1 MSEDTRQAAVSA
13 DDVEHRRNDE
23 SAREH
28 ASRDAAGQDAP
39 VNRGPA
45 DSAAGGSATAGNDAE
60 GAPTQD
66 TSTGAPAQDAV
77 AQAGSADGAS
87 AGTSEEDASG
97 HPAPVHSTPG
107 HGASRVE
114 GVTHDGPQD
123 VDSAH
128 SGSAHSGS
136 AHSGSAHS
144 GSAHGGPGV
153 ASADDATGADT
164 AEAGSGDSAASR
176 SDDTASRSDDTV
188 SRGTDTTRR
197 RARIDDSE
205 LPATSAMPVITANM
219 LNGHPASVDD
229 GASGRPD
236 RADDFSEGLH
246 EDPRT
251 SAIDIVDDDD
261 DDPVYETRTAAERLE
276 EILLDGKRV
285 LDRREAAKLGGIST
299 VSARKMWRALGM
311 AQTDAHDKAYT
322 VSDAHALRMWA
333 KPVADG
339 LIDQETALS
348 LARAIGQTTDRL
360 VVWQMETIVEYLTEE
375 KGLSEPEAR
384 REALEVIEDLIDPLQ
399 KMLTYSWR
407 RNLAEVMGRLNVNVS
422 DGLAMDNR
430 QGWYDSSMPL
440 ARAVGFIDLVS
451 YTRLSQKMEPRQLA
465 NMVQEFQGICYNIVA
480 TGGGRIIKT
489 VGDEVFF
496 AAETPLAGAE
506 IAMSLMERVTAAADL
521 PQARVGFVWGRVLSR
536 LGDIF
541 GSSVNLAARLTAVA
555 EPGTIFT
562 DEETARVLSTSDA
575 YVFEPRGSLTLQ
587 GLGET
592 GICRMERGTAAR
604 MKLDLDD
611 ES

>member
-1 MSEDTRQAAVSA
+1 M
-13 DDVEHRRNDE
+13 
-23 SAREH
+23 
-28 ASRDAAGQDAP
+28 
-39 VNRGPA
+39 
-45 DSAAGGSATAGNDAE
+45 
-60 GAPTQD
+60 
-66 TSTGAPAQDAV
+66 
-77 AQAGSADGAS
+77 
-87 AGTSEEDASG
+87 
-97 HPAPVHSTPG
+97 
-107 HGASRVE
+107 RV
-114 GVTHDGPQD
+114 
-123 VDSAH
+123 
-128 SGSAHSGS
+128 
-136 AHSGSAHS
+136 
-144 GSAHGGPGV
+144 
-153 ASADDATGADT
+153 
-164 AEAGSGDSAASR
+164 
-176 SDDTASRSDDTV
+176 
-188 SRGTDTTRR
+188 
-197 RARIDDSE
+197 DDSE
-205 LPATSAMPVITANM
+205 LPATSAMPIIREDM
-219 LNGHPASVDD
+219 ISGHTFGESTGGGATDPAE
-229 GASGRPD
+229 SGTSTW
-236 RADDFSEGLH
+236 DDFSEGLH

-251 SAIDIVDDDD
+251 SAIDIVDED
-261 DDPVYETRTAAERLE
+261 DDPIYETRSAAERLE

-311 AQTDAHDKAYT
+311 SQTDAHDKAYT

-360 VVWQMETIVEYLTEE
+360 VVWQMETLVEYLTEE
-375 KGLSEPEAR
+375 KGMSEPEAR
-384 REALEVIEDLIDPLQ
+384 REALEVIEDLIDPMQ
-399 KMLTYSWR
+399 KMLVYSWR

-451 YTRLSQKMEPRQLA
+451 YTRLSQKLEPRQLA

-496 AAETPLAGAE
+496 AAETPMAGAE
-506 IAMSLMERVTAAADL
+506 IAMTLMERVTAASDL

>member
-1 MSEDTRQAAVSA
+1 MSTDPSRQTGTDTAAVEASA
-13 DDVEHRRNDE
+13 AQSSATEASPTSE
-23 SAREH
+23 SPTPA
-28 ASRDAAGQDAP
+28 ASAPPKPEVAPEPVTPAPEPVTPAATT
-39 VNRGPA
+39 A
-45 DSAAGGSATAGNDAE
+45 DSAPATSIGDSTPAPVAPASAADADNSAPRATAPNTDGDADE
-60 GAPTQD
+60 PAHGATA
-66 TSTGAPAQDAV
+66 TGDDDDVSSLHVTAQDAS
-77 AQAGSADGAS
+77 AQAADADEP
-87 AGTSEEDASG
+87 AHRAAAED
-97 HPAPVHSTPG
+97 HD
-107 HGASRVE
+107 HGRS
-114 GVTHDGPQD
+114 PQ
-123 VDSAH
+123 AT
-128 SGSAHSGS
+128 
-136 AHSGSAHS
+136 
-144 GSAHGGPGV
+144 
-153 ASADDATGADT
+153 ADA
-164 AEAGSGDSAASR
+164 
-176 SDDTASRSDDTV
+176 
-188 SRGTDTTRR
+188 
-197 RARIDDSE
+197 E
-205 LPATSAMPVITANM
+205 LPATSVMPVIRSAESGEDDDASESNTTA
-219 LNGHPASVDD
+219 HPTGKPKS
-229 GASGRPD
+229 S
-236 RADDFSEGLH
+236 DFFGGLH

-251 SAIDIVDDDD
+251 SALSIVDEDTD
-261 DDPVYETRTAAERLE
+261 DDPIYETRSAAERLE

-311 AQTDAHDKAYT
+311 SQTDEHDKAYT

-360 VVWQMETIVEYLTEE
+360 VVWQMETLVEYLTEE
-375 KGLSEPEAR
+375 KGMSEPEAR
-384 REALEVIEDLIDPLQ
+384 REALEVIEDLIDPMQ
-399 KMLTYSWR
+399 KMLVYSWR

-451 YTRLSQKMEPRQLA
+451 YTRLSQKLEPRQLA

-496 AAETPLAGAE
+496 AAETPMAGAE
-506 IAMSLMERVTAAADL
+506 IAMTLMERVTAAADL

-592 GICRMERGTAAR
+592 GICQMLRGTAAR

>member
-1 MSEDTRQAAVSA
+1 MSEDTQHGFASAAGDDTQRRDDSPHTVTERQSHHHPADERQDGVEAGRAGARRDDAGQNHVDRQAAAQV
-13 DDVEHRRNDE
+13 DVERQAAEREDAGQAYLEGSDADELDPQPSDVRPSAAQSSDARPTGERRPADRG
-23 SAREH
+23 AAH
-28 ASRDAAGQDAP
+28 DAA
-39 VNRGPA
+39 
-45 DSAAGGSATAGNDAE
+45 
-60 GAPTQD
+60 
-66 TSTGAPAQDAV
+66 V
-77 AQAGSADGAS
+77 AGAS
-87 AGTSEEDASG
+87 A
-97 HPAPVHSTPG
+97 
-107 HGASRVE
+107 
-114 GVTHDGPQD
+114 
-123 VDSAH
+123 
-128 SGSAHSGS
+128 
-136 AHSGSAHS
+136 
-144 GSAHGGPGV
+144 
-153 ASADDATGADT
+153 ATGPA
-164 AEAGSGDSAASR
+164 AAGAAASR
-176 SDDTASRSDDTV
+176 PGSAGV
-188 SRGTDTTRR
+188 RGRLR
-197 RARIDDSE
+197 VDDSE
-205 LPATSAMPVITANM
+205 LPATSAMPIIREDM
-219 LNGHPASVDD
+219 IPGR
-229 GASGRPD
+229 ASGESTGGGATDP
-236 RADDFSEGLH
+236 AESGTSTWDDFSEGLH

-251 SAIDIVDDDD
+251 SAIDIVDED
-261 DDPVYETRTAAERLE
+261 DDPIYETRSAAERLE

-311 AQTDAHDKAYT
+311 SQTDAHDKAYT

-360 VVWQMETIVEYLTEE
+360 VVWQMETLVEYLTEE
-375 KGLSEPEAR
+375 KGMSEPEAR
-384 REALEVIEDLIDPLQ
+384 REALEVIEDLIDPMQ
-399 KMLTYSWR
+399 KMLVYSWR

-451 YTRLSQKMEPRQLA
+451 YTRLSQKLEPRQLA

-496 AAETPLAGAE
+496 AAETPMAGAE
-506 IAMSLMERVTAAADL
+506 IAMTLMERVTAASDL

>member
-1 MSEDTRQAAVSA
+1 MMSEDTRQAAVSA

-97 HPAPVHSTPG
+97 HPAPVLSTPG

-136 AHSGSAHS
+136 ARS
-144 GSAHGGPGV
+144 GSAHGGPGD
-153 ASADDATGADT
+153 ASADDATGADI
-164 AEAGSGDSAASR
+164 ADAGSGDSAASR

>member
-1 MSEDTRQAAVSA
+1 MQQWDDAAMTGDGSARRDRTGGIVERDPQSRPVVRASSGAHLRGDGDASHDAVSEDRAQTTPEAATPAASA
-13 DDVEHRRNDE
+13 PPK
-23 SAREH
+23 
-28 ASRDAAGQDAP
+28 P
-39 VNRGPA
+39 V
-45 DSAAGGSATAGNDAE
+45 
-60 GAPTQD
+60 GAPE
-66 TSTGAPAQDAV
+66 PV
-77 AQAGSADGAS
+77 AQAAPSA
-87 AGTSEEDASG
+87 
-97 HPAPVHSTPG
+97 PARSTP
-107 HGASRVE
+107 ARVE
-114 GVTHDGPQD
+114 PAQTGDD
-123 VDSAH
+123 DDSASH
-128 SGSAHSGS
+128 AT
-136 AHSGSAHS
+136 AEDDD
-144 GSAHGGPGV
+144 HGQAPQ
-153 ASADDATGADT
+153 ATGDA
-164 AEAGSGDSAASR
+164 
-176 SDDTASRSDDTV
+176 
-188 SRGTDTTRR
+188 
-197 RARIDDSE
+197 E
-205 LPATSAMPVITANM
+205 LPATSVMPVIQSAESGSEEAGEDDDASEPNTTAQQTGKPM
-219 LNGHPASVDD
+219 S
-229 GASGRPD
+229 S
-236 RADDFSEGLH
+236 DFFGGLH

-251 SAIDIVDDDD
+251 SALSIVDEDTD
-261 DDPVYETRTAAERLE
+261 DDPIYETRSAAERLE

-311 AQTDAHDKAYT
+311 SQTDEHDKAYT

-360 VVWQMETIVEYLTEE
+360 VVWQMETLVEYLTEE
-375 KGLSEPEAR
+375 KGMSEPEAR
-384 REALEVIEDLIDPLQ
+384 REALEVIEDLIDPMQ
-399 KMLTYSWR
+399 KMLVYSWR

-451 YTRLSQKMEPRQLA
+451 YTRLSQKLEPRQLA

-496 AAETPLAGAE
+496 AAETPMAGAE
-506 IAMSLMERVTAAADL
+506 IAMTLMERVSAAADL

-592 GICRMERGTAAR
+592 GICQMLRGTAAR